1 MRQALHAYPT
11 LITTSLYRSNAMTN
25 HSISNNEQLYK
36 TKNSELIFA
45 GCLLCEA
52 IDNIKK
58 KLSENEAG
66 MVLLKTDY
74 FEYLFRIRNKWENI
88 FCSK

>member
-1 MRQALHAYPT
+1 
-11 LITTSLYRSNAMTN
+11 MTN
-25 HSISNNEQLYK
+25 HSVSNNEQLCETK
-36 TKNSELIFA
+36 TSELIFA
-45 GCLLCEA
+45 GCVLCET

-58 KLSENEAG
+58 KLIENEAG

-88 FCSK
+88 FFTK